1 MNSKPCN
8 IGVNIPPKAFQK
20 EHIVDGSLVQLHTS
34 GGVTGFNC
42 SDAQAQELVRILLY
56 WAQNLDLQGG
66 GWVRPMGEA
75 TED

>member
-56 WAQNLDLQGG
+56 WTNKP
-66 GWVRPMGEA
+66 RPSRWGMGEA
-75 TED
+75 DGWGH